1 MTIMEK
7 NIDVRDQQKNTET
20 SYDRCRIPTADVYET
35 SDAFVVMLDLPG
47 VQKEG
52 ISLLHEKGELKV
64 RAIAPAGQPSDAKML
79 VREVRPATFLRTF
92 TLGEGIDTE
101 SIDARFESGVLTVKL
116 LKSAASRAREIT
128 IN

>member
-1 MTIMEK
+1 MERS
-7 NIDVRDQQKNTET
+7 IDVRDQQMNTEN

-64 RAIAPAGQPSDAKML
+64 KAVAPAGQPSDMKVL
-79 VREVRPATFLRTF
+79 VREVRPATFFRTF
-92 TLGEGIDTE
+92 TLGEGIDTG

-116 LKSAASRAREIT
+116 LKSATSRSREIT
-128 IN
+128 IS

>member
-1 MTIMEK
+1 MERS
-7 NIDVRDQQKNTET
+7 IDVRDQQMNTEN

-64 RAIAPAGQPSDAKML
+64 RAVAPAGQPSDMKVL
-79 VREVRPATFLRTF
+79 VREVRPATFFRTF
-92 TLGEGIDTE
+92 TLGEGIDTG

-116 LKSAASRAREIT
+116 LKSAASRSREIT
-128 IN
+128 IS